1 MISSVPM
8 KETDECVLKV
18 VGVPGLDQETIHHG
32 NQDNEECTLVLA
44 VPANLLQYVEQLQ
57 PHVKSGYFE

>member
-18 VGVPGLDQETIHHG
+18 VGVPGLDQESIHHG

-44 VPANLLQYVEQLQ
+44 VPCKLASVCGADTTTCKEWI
-57 PHVKSGYFE
+57 F